1 MPNPL
6 FISDNASF
14 AEDLCGQIK
23 YYAPEFSL
31 VEEKDAGILD
41 IVVLDDKPALL
52 KDIRASHPKT
62 PVFLLLSETDEVFGN
77 SNLNITVAKPLQLDA
92 FLNQLR
98 AGSNLL
104 DNSADGYLHF
114 NRYELRPVAREILNL
129 RNHETVKLTEK
140 EVAIIK
146 YLYKAKDKIV
156 SKNELLQEV
165 WGYSPDV
172 STHTIETHIYRLRQK
187 VEHENP
193 DAQLIM
199 TEDGGYKLK
208 M

>member
-1 MPNPL
+1 MPNLL

-77 SNLNITVAKPLQLDA
+77 SNLNITVAKPL
-92 FLNQLR
+92 R
-98 AGSNLL
+98 
-104 DNSADGYLHF
+104 
-114 NRYELRPVAREILNL
+114 
-129 RNHETVKLTEK
+129 LT
-140 EVAIIK
+140 
-146 YLYKAKDKIV
+146 LF
-156 SKNELLQEV
+156 
-165 WGYSPDV
+165 
-172 STHTIETHIYRLRQK
+172 
-187 VEHENP
+187 
-193 DAQLIM
+193 
-199 TEDGGYKLK
+199 
-208 M
+208 